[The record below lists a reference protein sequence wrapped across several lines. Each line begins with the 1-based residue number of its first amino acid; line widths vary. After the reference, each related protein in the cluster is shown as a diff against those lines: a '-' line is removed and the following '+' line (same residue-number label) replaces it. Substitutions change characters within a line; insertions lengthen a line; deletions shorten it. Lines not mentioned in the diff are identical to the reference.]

1 MFRIVTREEATKLGS
16 LAWFVWRNGQIEWR
30 TNVGR

>member
-1 MFRIVTREEATKLGS
+1 MFRIITAAEAARLGS
-16 LAWFVWRNGQIEWR
+16 LAWFVWRHGKIEWR